1 MLSDSFGFGLGALT
15 GLGFLNVG
23 SFRLRKRR
31 FVDANYVSIKDV
43 AAYCN
48 TTKSPY
54 GSRTN
59 TSWMRLATV
68 LDIPCS
74 SQPCQTI
81 PNVHLP
87 TGKVLA

>member
-1 MLSDSFGFGLGALT
+1 MLSNSLGFGLGGLT
-15 GLGFLNVG
+15 AG

-48 TTKSPY
+48 TTKPPY

-59 TSWMRLATV
+59 TSWM
-68 LDIPCS
+68 
-74 SQPCQTI
+74 
-81 PNVHLP
+81 
-87 TGKVLA
+87 